1 MAQGRVVSTKETD
14 GLLRTEQLKAVVHAK
29 AATLTA
35 DDMRQDRRWKPSF
48 V

>member
-14 GLLRTEQLKAVVHAK
+14 GRLRTPQLKAAVYAK

-35 DDMRQDRRWKPSF
+35 DDMCQDWR
-48 V
+48 

>member
-14 GLLRTEQLKAVVHAK
+14 GRLRTPQHEAAGYAK

-35 DDMRQDRRWKPSF
+35 DDMRPEW
-48 V
+48 

>member
-14 GLLRTEQLKAVVHAK
+14 GRLRTPQLKVAVYAK

-35 DDMRQDRRWKPSF
+35 DDMRQSRR
-48 V
+48 